1 MSKKIFYIYNPKT
14 LTYER
19 VYPSLRQRI
28 IVVLRHLFV
37 GSILSIGVIVAFY
50 FWFGS
55 PKEELLK
62 MENEQMQTQYKV
74 LSKRVD
80 AALEVLND
88 LQQRDDNMYR
98 VILQAEPVNDEIR
111 NNGIY
116 NPSRYENLL
125 QMSDAEL
132 VVSTSQ
138 KVDNLARQVYVQCNS
153 MNELVKLAQGQEE
166 RIKHIPAIQPVSNKD
181 LKRTASGYGYRI
193 DPIYKTT
200 KFHQG
205 MDFSANVGTPVYV
218 TGNGRV
224 VETGW
229 QQGFGNTVVIDH
241 GYDYKT
247 RYGHLSKILVRKGQE
262 VIRGEEI
269 AEVGNTGKSTGPHL
283 HYEVLYKGKAQNP
296 INYYFFDLSPEDYD
310 RMTQL
315 AENQGRVMD

>member
-111 NNGIY
+111 NN
-116 NPSRYENLL
+116 
-125 QMSDAEL
+125 
-132 VVSTSQ
+132 
-138 KVDNLARQVYVQCNS
+138 
-153 MNELVKLAQGQEE
+153 E
-166 RIKHIPAIQPVSNKD
+166 RCRA
-181 LKRTASGYGYRI
+181 GC
-193 DPIYKTT
+193 
-200 KFHQG
+200 FHQSKSRQPCEASICT
-205 MDFSANVGTPVYV
+205 MQFHERTRQTGTRPR
-218 TGNGRV
+218 GA
-224 VETGW
+224 
-229 QQGFGNTVVIDH
+229 H
-241 GYDYKT
+241 KT
-247 RYGHLSKILVRKGQE
+247 HSGHTTR
-262 VIRGEEI
+262 
-269 AEVGNTGKSTGPHL
+269 
-283 HYEVLYKGKAQNP
+283 
-296 INYYFFDLSPEDYD
+296 F
-310 RMTQL
+310 
-315 AENQGRVMD
+315 